1 MTAPTTSS
9 NLDSPVAVQG
19 YVTDPKWVGY
29 QVLTNYESTYWAPLI
44 GNDAWRLYEVLRS
57 FCHHGNQSCH
67 PSINLLIAIL
77 GLKDRSILIGRSKP
91 KIVKGKEY
99 YYPGLIQ
106 VLQDHN
112 LAVAEVTGEGPK
124 LRYTF
129 HVNLSPGLLAEQQLE
144 KLPEI
149 LQTKHAKLLE
159 RCAEEQKALEAKKRP
174 PKLQQKEEQDKS
186 ENGEERGIGIS
197 NTPLG
202 NSNTPSW
209 KFQYKQQ
216 PINNTHRT
224 TARAREDLNNNSSG
238 TNADKND
245 VVVAIFGFGIGKK
258 VAQRLA
264 DRYSRERIFEKIGY
278 LQFLLDERPDQ
289 VKNPRGWLRKA
300 IEEDYGAP
308 DGFVTAEERQRQAE
322 AAEQRRQ
329 EDAAAQQAALEAAEQ
344 SQKARETQMAE
355 IEQQLASEWGTDEK
369 DLELWEQVKLW
380 LTHSNFSPMFLA
392 AIRILKLDDDTAKIG
407 VDNDFIAK
415 QLSHPGTLKQLG
427 RAFKSQ
433 LKHEIEI
440 ELITIDGFI
449 NQKNQ
454 KANLLAESD

>member
-1 MTAPTTSS
+1 M
-9 NLDSPVAVQG
+9 
-19 YVTDPKWVGY
+19 
-29 QVLTNYESTYWAPLI
+29 
-44 GNDAWRLYEVLRS
+44 
-57 FCHHGNQSCH
+57 
-67 PSINLLIAIL
+67 
-77 GLKDRSILIGRSKP
+77 
-91 KIVKGKEY
+91 
-99 YYPGLIQ
+99 
-106 VLQDHN
+106 
-112 LAVAEVTGEGPK
+112 
-124 LRYTF
+124 
-129 HVNLSPGLLAEQQLE
+129 
-144 KLPEI
+144 
-149 LQTKHAKLLE
+149 
-159 RCAEEQKALEAKKRP
+159 
-174 PKLQQKEEQDKS
+174 
-186 ENGEERGIGIS
+186 
-197 NTPLG
+197 
-202 NSNTPSW
+202 
-209 KFQYKQQ
+209 
-216 PINNTHRT
+216 
-224 TARAREDLNNNSSG
+224 
-238 TNADKND
+238 
-245 VVVAIFGFGIGKK
+245 
-258 VAQRLA
+258 
-264 DRYSRERIFEKIGY
+264 
-278 LQFLLDERPDQ
+278 LDERPDQ